1 MNTPVVTAFQTGTH
15 RTENSLGLGLL
26 RQPGTVLFGPGQRR
40 QLPRLV
46 SSIGQRVLMITDSR
60 MADSPEFAVITEGL
74 TACGVAV
81 EVYGGTEP
89 DLPRRNVTEITG
101 DRKSVV

>member
-40 QLPRLV
+40 QLP
-46 SSIGQRVLMITDSR
+46 
-60 MADSPEFAVITEGL
+60 AWSPRSGSG
-74 TACGVAV
+74 C
-81 EVYGGTEP
+81 
-89 DLPRRNVTEITG
+89 
-101 DRKSVV
+101 S